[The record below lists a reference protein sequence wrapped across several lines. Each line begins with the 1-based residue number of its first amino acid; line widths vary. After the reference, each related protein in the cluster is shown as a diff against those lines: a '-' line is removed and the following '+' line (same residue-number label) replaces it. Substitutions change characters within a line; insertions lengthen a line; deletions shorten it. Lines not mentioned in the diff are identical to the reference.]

1 MQAKSAKDLPAS
13 ISKVSRYVK
22 ITLVN
27 LSSSKRCIDTNISL
41 GSGGDFLFRSKLFL
55 LNEFFAFSTVVA
67 QVLPGAGEVQSSRG
81 TSRDSWEW
89 EMRLFPKN
97 QLEKVRCAV
106 SESLCDE

>member
-13 ISKVSRYVK
+13 ISKVSSYVK

-27 LSSSKRCIDTNISL
+27 LNSSKRCIDTNISL

-81 TSRDSWEW
+81 TMQRQLGMGNET
-89 EMRLFPKN
+89 FPQK
-97 QLEKVRCAV
+97 
-106 SESLCDE
+106 ST